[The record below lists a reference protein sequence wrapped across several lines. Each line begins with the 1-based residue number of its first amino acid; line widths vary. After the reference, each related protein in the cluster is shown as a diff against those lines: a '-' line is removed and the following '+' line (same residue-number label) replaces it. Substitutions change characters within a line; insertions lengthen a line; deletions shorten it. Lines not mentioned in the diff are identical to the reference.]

1 MANNRHHAPH
11 DFKVGEEV
19 TLHRFPGNKKYPGTV
34 YKTTP
39 TQVWVETTYPRGN
52 TARRVFWGATGVEVG
67 RYQSS
72 PHLAKR
78 KPADSDPVKTCV
90 EVFASRQHNRTLGC
104 QTMDAK
110 LVAKLEAASPLKRCS
125 KDRRADDEPWRAVRK
140 SQMKPSTRM
149 AVETKRSGERGHML
163 KQRSDGDSLN
173 SSSTASLRNSPSI

>member
-78 KPADSDPVKTCV
+78 KPDDFSDPVQTCV
-90 EVFASRQHNRTLGC
+90 DCGVTVFASSDNTTGRCTGC
-104 QTMDAK
+104 QK
-110 LVAKLEAASPLKRCS
+110 KC
-125 KDRRADDEPWRAVRK
+125 DDGR
-140 SQMKPSTRM
+140 
-149 AVETKRSGERGHML
+149 
-163 KQRSDGDSLN
+163 
-173 SSSTASLRNSPSI
+173 